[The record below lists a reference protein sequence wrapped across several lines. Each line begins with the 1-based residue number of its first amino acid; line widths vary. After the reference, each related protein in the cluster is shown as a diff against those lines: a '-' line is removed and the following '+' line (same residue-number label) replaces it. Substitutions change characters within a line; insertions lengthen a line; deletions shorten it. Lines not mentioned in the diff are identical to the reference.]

1 MSREEDVTKG
11 TGGKKGGITK
21 RTDKEAISPLISL
34 GQKRNNQGNH
44 KAQTATR
51 TSIQ

>member
-1 MSREEDVTKG
+1 MSREEDVTKE
-11 TGGKKGGITK
+11 TGGKRRYKK
-21 RTDKEAISPLISL
+21 RTDEAISPLISL

-44 KAQTATR
+44 KAQRATR